1 MTQDE
6 IVLLVM
12 HCAEEEQ
19 EGCLEKAKD
28 ARLRVV
34 NLKKHADII
43 DWYFYQWIQAL
54 LKHVLPMIGAEDWI
68 IRYEVQTRKTIYAHL
83 LVRVRNGL
91 SNKELKMPP
100 SEDEDNETKM
110 PTKSPAEFTK
120 TWRRLSLNLKN
131 EWWISQQR
139 C

>member
-1 MTQDE
+1 
-6 IVLLVM
+6 
-12 HCAEEEQ
+12 
-19 EGCLEKAKD
+19 
-28 ARLRVV
+28 
-34 NLKKHADII
+34 
-43 DWYFYQWIQAL
+43 
-54 LKHVLPMIGAEDWI
+54 MIGAEDWI

-120 TWRRLSLNLKN
+120 T
-131 EWWISQQR
+131 
-139 C
+139 

>member
-1 MTQDE
+1 
-6 IVLLVM
+6 
-12 HCAEEEQ
+12 
-19 EGCLEKAKD
+19 
-28 ARLRVV
+28 
-34 NLKKHADII
+34 
-43 DWYFYQWIQAL
+43 
-54 LKHVLPMIGAEDWI
+54 
-68 IRYEVQTRKTIYAHL
+68 
-83 LVRVRNGL
+83 
-91 SNKELKMPP
+91 MPP